1 MFLSHFKVFL
11 FIPANLTEYGLDM
24 LILSI
29 NFINSLCRE
38 SKLKNKEG
46 WKQSAS
52 TNLERVTPAFYNV
65 S

>member
-1 MFLSHFKVFL
+1 
-11 FIPANLTEYGLDM
+11 M

-29 NFINSLCRE
+29 NFINSLRRE

-46 WKQSAS
+46 WKQSPS
-52 TNLERVTPAFYNV
+52 TNLERMTPDFYNV

>member
-1 MFLSHFKVFL
+1 
-11 FIPANLTEYGLDM
+11 M

-29 NFINSLCRE
+29 NFINSLRRE